1 VGLSDTGRKK
11 AKNFS
16 LGMRQRLGIGMAL
29 LSDPELLVLDEPV
42 NGLDPEGIV
51 HIRNLL
57 LKLNHEQH
65 MTMIISSHILS
76 ELDLLATDYIFLKKG
91 QLLGQLSADELEQHS
106 HNYLELQT
114 GDASKT
120 AVILEKVLGFRD
132 YQVQE
137 DQSIHLYEGIDA
149 PGRISQ
155 ALFQENIPVLGLNLV
170 HANLEDYYMTLMGE
184 QPEGSERRA
193 D

>member
-1 VGLSDTGRKK
+1 
-11 AKNFS
+11 
-16 LGMRQRLGIGMAL
+16 
-29 LSDPELLVLDEPV
+29 VLDEPV

-57 LKLNHEQH
+57 LKLNHEQR

-76 ELDLLATDYIFLKKG
+76 ELNLLATDYIFLKNG
-91 QLLGQLSADELEQHS
+91 QMLGQLSADELEQHS
-106 HNYLELQT
+106 RSYLELQT

-120 AVILEKVLGFRD
+120 AVILEKVLGFTD

-137 DQSIHLYEGIDA
+137 DQRIHLYEGIDA

-184 QPEGSERRA
+184 QPEGSERRT